1 MFNRDIELFIRDYVN
16 DIKAGSAA
24 LFAGAGLSI
33 PAGFVSWKELIG
45 DIAYELEL
53 DIEKESDL
61 ISLAQYHLNEK
72 GNRHKINQKI
82 ITEFAEQAEET
93 ENHRIIARLPI
104 ASLWTTNYDDLIE
117 KTYARYNRVCDVKTT
132 PESLTNNIHKR
143 DVVLYKMHGDYRNPN
158 QAIITREQ
166 YETYSRTHL
175 PFINMLMA
183 ELTAKTFL
191 FIGFSFE
198 DPNLQYVLSRLYA
211 QYGEGQ
217 RNHYCIMRRV
227 QLGDSGSED
236 QASCDYNSRKQG
248 LMINDLRR
256 YGIQTLLVD
265 DYRQITDLLYAIET
279 QFKKST
285 VFISGS
291 ADNYQPYTREES
303 IQFIHRL
310 ARLLIHKQYRI
321 VNGFGWGV
329 GTAVINGALEA
340 IYDSQGKI
348 SESQL
353 VLRPFPQFA
362 SGGITLPALWHEY
375 RQNMIS
381 LSGIAIFLF
390 GNKRNAEGEY
400 VLAEGLLKEF
410 QIATEQGCVC
420 IPIGCTGSASAEIYR
435 KIKEEMKE
443 TLYYRN
449 PAAMNLLDQLNEP
462 GSLAEKKKSLLALID
477 IITKDNPR

>member
-1 MFNRDIELFIRDYVN
+1 
-16 DIKAGSAA
+16 
-24 LFAGAGLSI
+24 
-33 PAGFVSWKELIG
+33 
-45 DIAYELEL
+45 
-53 DIEKESDL
+53 
-61 ISLAQYHLNEK
+61 
-72 GNRHKINQKI
+72 
-82 ITEFAEQAEET
+82 
-93 ENHRIIARLPI
+93 
-104 ASLWTTNYDDLIE
+104 
-117 KTYARYNRVCDVKTT
+117 
-132 PESLTNNIHKR
+132 
-143 DVVLYKMHGDYRNPN
+143 
-158 QAIITREQ
+158 
-166 YETYSRTHL
+166 
-175 PFINMLMA
+175 
-183 ELTAKTFL
+183 FL

-291 ADNYQPYTREES
+291 ADNYQPYAREES

-400 VLAEGLLKEF
+400 VLADGLLKEF